1 MKQYSSLRPNSDP
14 LGEHIEKTLI
24 QLAGTCGNTQCGAQ
38 GMISCVS
45 GLPGLL
51 LYIYIYRLK
60 YRGSSIAEE
69 QVAECSVHPISS
81 RDENDSLS
89 STEVV
94 SQLFRSTSRGA
105 FPQK

>member
-51 LYIYIYRLK
+51 LYIYIYIYIFFFFDDHER
-60 YRGSSIAEE
+60 I
-69 QVAECSVHPISS
+69 CFW
-81 RDENDSLS
+81 
-89 STEVV
+89 
-94 SQLFRSTSRGA
+94 SQTL
-105 FPQK
+105 